1 LDTSNGGNTYA
12 WTAKLLLPET
22 AIDSWRQWDGGF
34 HTRPVILG
42 PLSGGRSNRSFLL
55 ESDGKRLVLRLNSA
69 DSTLAGINRNIEID
83 IWKAASQ
90 QGIAPPLLFADE
102 NNRFLVSTYIDNSL
116 PSQPPFDE
124 AFTRHAF
131 ELLNRCHKL
140 DVDAP
145 AIDYISHVEHYWQII
160 ENKGQLSNQALRDQR
175 GPMQSMLE
183 SLIASNSPTGLC
195 HHDPV
200 VANFVGNTDRLYLID
215 WEYAARGVLVMD
227 YATLGI
233 EWGLDNKM
241 VLAQTGL
248 EPAMLTRAEAVYRY
262 LCELWQEVTT

>member
-1 LDTSNGGNTYA
+1 M
-12 WTAKLLLPET
+12 LLPET
-22 AIDSWRQWDGGF
+22 AIDRWREWDGGF
-34 HTRPVILG
+34 YKRPVILG

-55 ESDGKRLVLRLNSA
+55 ESDGKKLVLRLNSSNSA
-69 DSTLAGINRNIEID
+69 LPGINRNIEID

-90 QGIAPPLLFADE
+90 QGIAAPLLFADA

-116 PSQPPFDE
+116 PSKPPFDE
-124 AFTRHAF
+124 AFTRQAF

-145 AIDYISHVEHYWQII
+145 AMDYSSHIEHYWQII
-160 ENKGQLSNQALRDQR
+160 ENKDQLSNQTLLDQR

-183 SLIASNSPTGLC
+183 SLVASNSPMGLC

-200 VANFVGNTDRLYLID
+200 VANFVGNTDKLYLID
-215 WEYAARGVLVMD
+215 WEYAARGLLVMD
-227 YATLGI
+227 YAALGI
-233 EWGLDNKM
+233 EWGMDNEM

-248 EPAMLTRAEAVYRY
+248 EPALLAKAGEVYRY
-262 LCELWQEVTT
+262 LCELWQEATT

>member
-1 LDTSNGGNTYA
+1 
-12 WTAKLLLPET
+12 LLLPET

-34 HTRPVILG
+34 RTRPVILC

-55 ESDGKRLVLRLNSA
+55 ESDGKRLVLRLNST
-69 DSTLAGINRNIEID
+69 DSALPGINRNIEID

-102 NNRFLVSTYIDNSL
+102 SNRFLVSAHIDNSL
-116 PSQPPFDE
+116 PSRPPFYE
-124 AFTRHAF
+124 VFTRQAF

-145 AIDYISHVEHYWQII
+145 AIDYFSHVEHYWQII
-160 ENKGQLSNQALRDQR
+160 ESKDQLSKQALADQR
-175 GPMQSMLE
+175 GPMQSTLE
-183 SLIASNSPTGLC
+183 SLIASNSPIGLC

-215 WEYAARGVLVMD
+215 WEYAVRGLLVMD
-227 YATLGI
+227 YAALGI
-233 EWGLDNKM
+233 EWGMDHEM

-248 EPAMLTRAEAVYRY
+248 EPDLLAGAEAVYRY
-262 LCELWQEVTT
+262 LCELWLEATTSGA